1 MNEIKPIEN
10 FEAEQAQR
18 PQRVFALV
26 TDNEV
31 FHKWYVEENYEDPN
45 MASLIYGLQSQPII
59 VDITNKNYD
68 EIDFGWTM
76 DGDNFLPPENSGVS

>member
-1 MNEIKPIEN
+1 MDETELNKK
-10 FEAEQAQR
+10 

-31 FHKWYVEENYEDPN
+31 FHKWYVEEDYDNPGI
-45 MASLIYGLQSQPII
+45 ASLIYGLQSKPIV
-59 VDITNKNYD
+59 VDITNKNHN

-76 DGDNFLPPENSGVS
+76 NGDNFVPPENSGDK

>member
-1 MNEIKPIEN
+1 MDEIELNKK
-10 FEAEQAQR
+10 

-31 FHKWYVEENYEDPN
+31 FHKWYVEENYDDPG
-45 MASLIYGLQSQPII
+45 MASLIYGLQSQPIV
-59 VDITNKNYD
+59 VDITDKNHN

-76 DGDNFLPPENSGVS
+76 DGDNFTPPKSSGD